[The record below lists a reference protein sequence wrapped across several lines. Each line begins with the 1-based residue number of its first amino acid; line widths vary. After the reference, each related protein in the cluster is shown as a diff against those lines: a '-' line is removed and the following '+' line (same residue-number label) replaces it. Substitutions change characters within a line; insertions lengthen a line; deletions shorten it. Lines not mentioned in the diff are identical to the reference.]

1 MVLELREA
9 DRQRGVGLPP
19 GGSETNPGQISSLIT
34 ELLYRAI
41 PSVGVQ
47 TVETVTPSA
56 GAYQVTFRLTDY
68 VRPVLRERV
77 VQTGETAAFYVREGH
92 RRICLYRHSSRQTF
106 RHNVEKG
113 AELPL
118 DRGAAARVGHPHGVM
133 RSAGGGAK
141 IVRSLRHTT
150 RPVYRPAV
158 CGGPECSDRHDAL
171 PAGPPVTP
179 PSGRHDAASPSGGFP
194 G

>member
-1 MVLELREA
+1 MTNPIDVSLRSVTSWLISASSISRTACGSTIRRMVLELREA

-106 RHNVEKG
+106 RHNVE
-113 AELPL
+113 
-118 DRGAAARVGHPHGVM
+118 R
-133 RSAGGGAK
+133 
-141 IVRSLRHTT
+141 VRSCPWIAAPPPASVT
-150 RPVYRPAV
+150 RM
-158 CGGPECSDRHDAL
+158 G
-171 PAGPPVTP
+171 
-179 PSGRHDAASPSGGFP
+179 
-194 G
+194 